1 MLCIRYIRT
10 GKTNQP
16 FFRVVVTDRRNPPRA
31 GRFIEIL
38 GFVNPKT
45 KERNLKADRIK
56 YWLSVG
62 AKASD
67 TVHNLLIKEKVIE
80 GKKIPVHKK
89 SKKEPAASA
98 EASTDAKALADKQGK
113 PEVVK
118 EVKPV
123 EATPAEPPAEPIA
136 EAKTEA

>member
-1 MLCIRYIRT
+1 MLAIRYIRT

-16 FFRVVVTDRRNPPRA
+16 FFRLLVTDKRNPPRA

-45 KERNLKADRIK
+45 KERNLKADRIQ

-62 AKASD
+62 AQASD
-67 TVHNLLIKEKVIE
+67 TVHNLLIREKVIE

-89 SKKEPAASA
+89 SKKEPETQA
-98 EASTDAKALADKQGK
+98 T
-113 PEVVK
+113 PV
-118 EVKPV
+118 VKPV
-123 EATPAEPPAEPIA
+123 ETKVVEAKATEETPVEP